1 MEAIPS
7 RARLK
12 INLEREERKKKQ
24 AETSAGRDRLW
35 SKTTQEGADFQIN
48 GERVL

>member
-12 INLEREERKKKQ
+12 INLERGKKKKR